1 MKKGQKSSTDAEF
14 FAQMKR
20 VLALYR
26 FSPDKDVFRT
36 FYTRALAKRMLLERS
51 ASTDFEKEV
60 LKFLSECALH
70 FLANAIIVAHVSRYS
85 IRCGV
90 HGLHANV

>member
-1 MKKGQKSSTDAEF
+1 MKQGQKSSTDAEF

-20 VLALYR
+20 VLELYR

-36 FYTRALAKRMLLERS
+36 FYIKALAKRLLLDRS

-60 LKFLSECALH
+60 LKFLSECMSFAHLRLIHLSRAL
-70 FLANAIIVAHVSRYS
+70 RS
-85 IRCGV
+85 I
-90 HGLHANV
+90 